1 MVINK
6 IDGAFYS
13 VHMSFDDLEFIV
25 RAANIAGYLE
35 AEEKIYVESDTHL
48 TEFILDKFA
57 DWYNEDNAKLS
68 VFHEYIAK
76 QLIDEF
82 GYKED

>member
-6 IDGAFYS
+6 IDGALYS
-13 VHMSFDDLEFIV
+13 VHMSFDDLECIV
-25 RAANIAGYLE
+25 CAANIAGYLE
-35 AEEKIYVESDTHL
+35 SSEKIYVESDTHL

-57 DWYNEDNAKLS
+57 DWYNEDNAKFS
-68 VFHEYIAK
+68 VFHEYITA

-82 GYKED
+82 GSKED

>member
-25 RAANIAGYLE
+25 CAANIAGYLE
-35 AEEKIYVESDTHL
+35 AEDKIYVESDTHL

-57 DWYNEDNAKLS
+57 DWCNEDNAKLS

>member
-13 VHMSFDDLEFIV
+13 VHMSFDDLEFV
-25 RAANIAGYLE
+25 VCAANIAGYLE
-35 AEEKIYVESDTHL
+35 AEGKIYVESDTHL

-57 DWYNEDNAKLS
+57 GWYNEDNAKFS
-68 VFHEYIAK
+68 VFHEYITE

>member
-13 VHMSFDDLEFIV
+13 VHMSFDDLEFIIC
-25 RAANIAGYLE
+25 AANIAGYLE
-35 AEEKIYVESDTHL
+35 AEGKIYVESDTHL

-57 DWYNEDNAKLS
+57 GWYNEDNAKLS
-68 VFHEYIAK
+68 VFHECITE

>member
-13 VHMSFDDLEFIV
+13 AHMQFDDLEYIV
-25 RAANIAGYLE
+25 CAANIAGYLE
-35 AEEKIYVESDTHL
+35 AEEKIYVDGDTHL
-48 TEFILDKFA
+48 TEFILDKLS
-57 DWYNEDNAKLS
+57 DWYNEDANFS

-82 GYKED
+82 KFEEA